1 MNNMSLVIYFIQKTN
16 DWSVEED
23 RGVGGDESGGV
34 ENVGR
39 GGSIETII
47 LTRVLRFNS
56 IVTLE

>member
-23 RGVGGDESGGV
+23 RGGDESGGV